1 MSKKLLRIFYGIA
14 LFALV
19 ITLVITLIGFI
30 IMIWFDEKTGIKI
43 ILTSLAGEVT
53 NVMIAMFLDT
63 VKNKEE

>member
-1 MSKKLLRIFYGIA
+1 MSKKLLRIFYDIS

-43 ILTSLAGEVT
+43 ILTSLAGEVI
-53 NVMIAMFLDT
+53 NVMIAMFLD
-63 VKNKEE
+63 VAKN

>member
-1 MSKKLLRIFYGIA
+1 MSKKLLRIFYGIS

-43 ILTSLAGEVT
+43 ILTSLAGEVI
-53 NVMIAMFLDT
+53 NVMIAMFLD
-63 VKNKEE
+63 VAKN